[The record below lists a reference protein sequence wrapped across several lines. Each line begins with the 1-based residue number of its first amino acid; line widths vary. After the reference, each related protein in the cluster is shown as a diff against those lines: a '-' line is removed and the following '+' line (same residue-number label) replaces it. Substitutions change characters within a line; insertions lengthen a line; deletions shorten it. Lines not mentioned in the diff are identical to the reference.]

1 MDVERLVSF
10 KTFEKKMKDGSTVI
24 SCQVEP
30 KYIEDILTIHKGIE
44 NFKRHQKEPS
54 FEKFKEAI
62 ITELQKQHLEM
73 VLNRDFKPIYVN
85 VAPTAPVHNV
95 NIDTEVK
102 TI

>member
-24 SCQVEP
+24 NCQVEP

-73 VLNRDFKPIYVN
+73 VLNQDFKPIYVN
-85 VAPTAPVHNV
+85 VAPTALVHNV
-95 NIDTEVK
+95 KIDTEVK
-102 TI
+102 LK

>member
-10 KTFEKKMKDGSTVI
+10 KTFEKKMEDGSTVI
-24 SCQVEP
+24 NCQVEP
-30 KYIEDILTIHKGIE
+30 KYIEDTLTIHKGIE

-73 VLNRDFKPIYVN
+73 VLNQDFKPIYVN

-95 NIDTEVK
+95 KIDTEVK
-102 TI
+102 L

>member
-10 KTFEKKMKDGSTVI
+10 KTFEKKMKDGSTII

-44 NFKRHQKEPS
+44 NFKRHQKEPC

-95 NIDTEVK
+95 KIDTEVK
-102 TI
+102 L

>member
-24 SCQVEP
+24 NYQVEP

-73 VLNRDFKPIYVN
+73 VLNQDFKPIYVN
-85 VAPTAPVHNV
+85 VAPTALVHNV
-95 NIDTEVK
+95 KIDTEVK
-102 TI
+102 LK